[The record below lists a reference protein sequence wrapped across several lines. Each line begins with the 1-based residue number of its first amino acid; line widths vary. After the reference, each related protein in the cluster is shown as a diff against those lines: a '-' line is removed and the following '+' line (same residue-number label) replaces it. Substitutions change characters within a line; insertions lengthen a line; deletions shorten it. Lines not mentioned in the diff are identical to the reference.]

1 MLTPISFPTQP
12 TGQGCA
18 KTLMDTLRGKNGLV
32 VYVNLQRT
40 STTALWR
47 KLVLHLAEIVPTNR
61 DVIRRGVQKMSGRN
75 GRVIMDVPDSER
87 FLRPLFT
94 FVEYC
99 YCTIPACNELF
110 SSLDADSGVRR
121 SKFFYIGTVF
131 IAAIA
136 FSEDMCI
143 KEQDAHR
150 DNTKA
155 GQELTL
161 AASPLAIPL
170 ETQLESP
177 KEDNTFLSADTP
189 VFAFDG
195 FHRHRGPRHL
205 MPAGATYP
213 YVAPGRLFFHF
224 VSASKSM
231 KEINALQDRDGMEV
245 KSPVLFDFARSS

>member
-1 MLTPISFPTQP
+1 MT
-12 TGQGCA
+12 
-18 KTLMDTLRGKNGLV
+18 
-32 VYVNLQRT
+32 
-40 STTALWR
+40 
-47 KLVLHLAEIVPTNR
+47 
-61 DVIRRGVQKMSGRN
+61 GRN
-75 GRVIMDVPDSER
+75 GRVIMDVHDSDH
-87 FLRPLFT
+87 FLRPLFN
-94 FVEYC
+94 FVESSYWR
-99 YCTIPACNELF
+99 IPAFYELF
-110 SSLDADSGVRR
+110 SSLDADSGVRQTR
-121 SKFFYIGTVF
+121 FYFIGTVY

-136 FSEDMCI
+136 FSEDMRI

-170 ETQLESP
+170 RTKFESS

-195 FHRHRGPRHL
+195 YHRHRGPRHL

-231 KEINALQDRDGMEV
+231 KEINALQERDGMEV
-245 KSPVLFDFARSS
+245 KSPVLFDFTRSS